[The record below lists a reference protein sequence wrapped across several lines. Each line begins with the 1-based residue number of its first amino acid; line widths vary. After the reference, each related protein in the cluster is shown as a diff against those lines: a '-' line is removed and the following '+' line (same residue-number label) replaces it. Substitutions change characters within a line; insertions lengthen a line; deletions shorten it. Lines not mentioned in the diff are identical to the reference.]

1 MRARR
6 GFGRWLP
13 TIGAFVVV
21 GIFLVPV
28 LWTIE
33 TSLKTRI
40 AAWSMPPH
48 WIFKPSLANYHA
60 VLFDHG
66 FLLYLKN
73 SMIIA
78 VGATAVSLT
87 LGSLAAY
94 GLERNRF
101 RGKQALFFVFL
112 FAYMIPEMAIALPAY
127 LLGVRFHA
135 IDTYWVLI
143 AMHATFGT
151 AFATWMLRG
160 FFADVPKEVEECA
173 LADGCTRWGAF
184 FRIALPLAAPGLVA
198 TAVFCLIFSWND
210 FPYALVLS
218 TLRVETLP
226 VAVGQ
231 LKTPAGTAW
240 GEIMAVTVIAFTPT
254 VIFAFLVQKWL
265 VRGLSFGAVK

>member
-1 MRARR
+1 VKARR
-6 GFGRWLP
+6 SIGRWLP
-13 TIGAFVVV
+13 TAGAVAVVTL
-21 GIFLVPV
+21 FLIPV
-28 LWTIE
+28 LWTVE

-48 WIFKPSLANYHA
+48 WVFRPSLANYKA

-66 FLLYLKN
+66 FLGYLKN
-73 SMIIA
+73 SLIVA
-78 VGATAVSLT
+78 VGATAIALI

-112 FAYMIPEMAIALPAY
+112 FAYMVPEMAIALPAY
-127 LLGVRFHA
+127 LLAVQFHA

-143 AMHATFGT
+143 AMHATFAT

-160 FFADVPKEVEECA
+160 FFADVPREVEECA
-173 LADGCTRWGAF
+173 LADGCTQWGAF

-218 TLRVETLP
+218 TLHVETLP

-240 GEIMAVTVIAFTPT
+240 GQIMAVTVIAFTPT
-254 VIFAFLVQKWL
+254 VIFAFVVQKWL

>member
-1 MRARR
+1 VKGRHTVR
-6 GFGRWLP
+6 RWLP
-13 TIGAFVVV
+13 TVGATLVV
-21 GIFLVPV
+21 GLFLIPV

-40 AAWSMPPH
+40 DAWTMPPR
-48 WIFKPSLANYHA
+48 WIFTPSLANYRS
-60 VLFDHG
+60 VLFEHG
-66 FLLYLKN
+66 FIGYLKN
-73 SMIIA
+73 SLIVAI
-78 VGATAVSLT
+78 GATAIALC

-112 FAYMIPEMAIALPAY
+112 FAYMVPEMAIALPAY
-127 LLGVRFHA
+127 LLAVRLNA

-143 AMHATFGT
+143 AMHATFAT

-160 FFADVPKEVEECA
+160 FFADVPKEIEECA
-173 LADGCTRWGAF
+173 LADGCTRLGAF

-254 VIFAFLVQKWL
+254 VIFAFVVQKWL